1 MEISVNP
8 DDYFCPNEACGNHGK
23 RGLGNIVLHNTYGKN
38 QRKLLKCKSCN
49 FRFSER
55 QSSFFFGLHTK
66 ETKIKEV
73 ILYLIEGMSFREAA
87 HASDLDKDTV
97 QRIWKRFMQSCE
109 DSMDNLL
116 KEFNIRLEDII
127 MLLYKRI
134 QTRVK

>member
-8 DDYFCPNEACGNHGK
+8 ADYFCPNEACGDHGK
-23 RGLGNIVLHNTYGKN
+23 RGLGNIVLHNKYGKN

-73 ILYLIEGMSFREAA
+73 ILCLIEGMSFREAA

-116 KEFNIRLEDII
+116 KELNIRLEDII